1 MSSHNTVT
9 LEARD
14 HDPSVSREEPNTLL
28 DLLLVA
34 SSHKKLVSWI
44 IGGGMLATIF
54 VLLIMPP
61 TFTAEAKLMPPQQ
74 NQSIA
79 NVMLGQLGPLA
90 ALAGKDLLQKNPAEL
105 YVTMLKSE
113 TIANHLI
120 QKYQLMSVYKA
131 KKMVDAREELED
143 RTDIALNVKDGVIT
157 LKVDDKD
164 PNRAAQIANSYI
176 DELRD
181 LTQKLAVS
189 EASQRRLFYENQ
201 LQAAKQNLANAEV
214 DLRRTQETTGLIQIE
229 SQARAMIQSIA
240 SLRAEIAAREIQL
253 QSMRSF
259 ATADNPDVK
268 RLETEIAAA
277 RGQLAK
283 LERDDQHSGTDVM
296 VPTGQVPRAGLEYL
310 RKYREVKYYET
321 IYELLAKQFEAA
333 KLDESKN
340 AAIVQVLDPANV
352 PERRS
357 KPKRALLSLVALIV
371 LTILAILVVALWEAV
386 EKFRRNPESMDK
398 LVRLRLALRT

>member
-1 MSSHNTVT
+1 
-9 LEARD
+9 
-14 HDPSVSREEPNTLL
+14 
-28 DLLLVA
+28 
-34 SSHKKLVSWI
+34 
-44 IGGGMLATIF
+44 
-54 VLLIMPP
+54 
-61 TFTAEAKLMPPQQ
+61 
-74 NQSIA
+74 
-79 NVMLGQLGPLA
+79 
-90 ALAGKDLLQKNPAEL
+90 
-105 YVTMLKSE
+105 
-113 TIANHLI
+113 
-120 QKYQLMSVYKA
+120 
-131 KKMVDAREELED
+131 
-143 RTDIALNVKDGVIT
+143 
-157 LKVDDKD
+157 
-164 PNRAAQIANSYI
+164 
-176 DELRD
+176 
-181 LTQKLAVS
+181 
-189 EASQRRLFYENQ
+189 
-201 LQAAKQNLANAEV
+201 
-214 DLRRTQETTGLIQIE
+214 
-229 SQARAMIQSIA
+229 
-240 SLRAEIAAREIQL
+240 LRAEIAAREIQL